1 MAAQQYQSCEI
12 LKPFIKGYT
21 VVTIDKDIDN
31 EIFYPS
37 GYIDLVVK
45 FPDGRAATI
54 IQGEHRDTPEFE
66 LLGHLTVPTRLNA
79 ARGTCVLIARMYPHV
94 SSLFFPNPISDF
106 TNTATN
112 LGDVYAKEMRELYD
126 ATMSTKTTNQKIERL
141 EAFFIR
147 KLKRHEKQYHKI
159 QQMSLICRHILTTGQ
174 GFDLEDLS
182 STLGLSKRY
191 IQKHFSE
198 MVGLTPGTLYASFR
212 FNKGLRQVSAAGTSL
227 TSIAYDC
234 GYYDQ
239 AHFIKEFKKFTG
251 ISPLQ
256 ARSIL
261 VKQGDEFQKAV
272 NIDL

>member
-1 MAAQQYQSCEI
+1 LQYLPCDI
-12 LKPFIKGYT
+12 LKPFVKNYT

-31 EIFYPS
+31 DIFYPS

-45 FPDGRAATI
+45 ISNGHAATI
-54 IQGEHRDTPEFE
+54 ISGEYRDTPDFE
-66 LLGHLTVPTRLNA
+66 VLGHLTVPTKLTA
-79 ARGTCVLIARMYPHV
+79 TKGTSVLIARMYPHA

-106 TNTATN
+106 TNSATD
-112 LGDVYAKEMRELYD
+112 LSDVYSKDVRDLYEV
-126 ATMSTKTTNQKIERL
+126 TMCAGSIAEKIDLL
-141 EAFFIR
+141 ESFFIR
-147 KLKRHEKQYHKI
+147 KLKKYEKQYRKVQHL
-159 QQMSLICRHILTTGQ
+159 SLICQHILTTGE
-174 GFDLEDLS
+174 GFDLKKLS

-191 IQKHFSE
+191 IQKQFSE
-198 MVGLTPGTLYASFR
+198 MVGLTPGTLYTSFR
-212 FNKGLRQVSAAGTSL
+212 FNKSLRQIGATNLSL
-227 TSIAYDC
+227 TSIAYEC

-261 VKQGDEFQKAV
+261 IKKGEDFQKAV